1 MIYNWTVTCGEY
13 CKHGKDN
20 KIIMYLGRWRK
31 LGLWGDTLTLYFDNK
46 DDNKVNEEDKYFY
59 INKLKND
66 KLDNDIYENL
76 IQVSKSYPGL
86 FETNWQDYYRGQQ
99 KILSGGK
106 QKKIKTKKK
115 SIKKIRKKNRKIEK

>member
-76 IQVSKSYPGL
+76 IQFLNHILVYLKQTG
-86 FETNWQDYYRGQQ
+86 
-99 KILSGGK
+99 KIIIEVN
-106 QKKIKTKKK
+106 KKYFQEENKKK
-115 SIKKIRKKNRKIEK
+115 